1 MTRGKLITI
10 CILILAICGILWG
23 YIGLKEEAENL
34 QKTIDI
40 QKEMIY
46 NKDNQIIEMTKMI
59 SGQEEELIKAY
70 DKIKELE
77 KPLTPEMK
85 SALRGALDT
94 LEKIYEEDILPETAT
109 VKTGLEYI
117 PLFVIEGLLMAA
129 NLGVTQEE
137 LYAVTDYY
145 AKSLRL
151 YKEEDEENGS

>member
-1 MTRGKLITI
+1 M
-10 CILILAICGILWG
+10 
-23 YIGLKEEAENL
+23 
-34 QKTIDI
+34 QK
-40 QKEMIY
+40 
-46 NKDNQIIEMTKMI
+46 NKN
-59 SGQEEELIKAY
+59 